1 MTNLEAQKL
10 GRLGGLA
17 TKRKYGPEYYK
28 KLSKIMVEAKR
39 AKLSTKSKA
48 DAAQKNN

>member
-1 MTNLEAQKL
+1 MTNANAKALGKL
-10 GRLGGLA
+10 GGEA

-39 AKLSTKSKA
+39 AKKVSQTP
-48 DAAQKNN
+48 Q